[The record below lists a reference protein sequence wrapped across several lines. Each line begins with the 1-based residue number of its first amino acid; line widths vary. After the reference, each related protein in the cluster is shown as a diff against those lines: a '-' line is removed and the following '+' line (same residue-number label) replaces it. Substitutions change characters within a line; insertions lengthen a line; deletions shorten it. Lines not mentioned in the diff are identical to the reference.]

1 MEGRE
6 DTVSGGT
13 AWERIGRLV
22 DLTKKGSVQQQSV
35 TGSGSGSGAGSGKEK
50 FREVLISLRKDESA
64 PGAKGI

>member
-35 TGSGSGSGAGSGKEK
+35 TGSGSGAGSGKEK